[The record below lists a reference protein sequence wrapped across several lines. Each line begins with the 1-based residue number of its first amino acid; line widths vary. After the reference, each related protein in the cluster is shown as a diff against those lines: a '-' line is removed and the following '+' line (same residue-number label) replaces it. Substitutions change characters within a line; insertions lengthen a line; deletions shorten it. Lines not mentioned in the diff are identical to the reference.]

1 MTDFATVHTS
11 EAYQPSRIISS
22 HEKVMRSRL
31 MRIAI
36 RKWRLGHYIKW
47 KFNWSQTI
55 MRCARNHAG
64 QEWHSLCVSAALTP
78 SRSLLFSLRPR
89 ASLLSQYPPSPCALP
104 PRPPSLPLT
113 RIPSFSSTPRV
124 SVSNVLNFIYLLSLR
139 EAHTPTIRNCSHS
152 PQSRNL
158 DHY

>member
-1 MTDFATVHTS
+1 MTDPATVHTS
-11 EAYQPSRIISS
+11 EARSTSRRTISS
-22 HEKVMRSRL
+22 HEEVMRSRL

-36 RKWRLGHYIKW
+36 RKWRLRHYIKW

-64 QEWHSLCVSAALTP
+64 QEWHSLCVFAALTP
-78 SRSLLFSLRPR
+78 SPPTSFLLAVARLFCNI
-89 ASLLSQYPPSPCALP
+89 LS
-104 PRPPSLPLT
+104 PSLP
-113 RIPSFSSTPRV
+113 PSRPVVFPHSRLLARV
-124 SVSNVLNFIYLLSLR
+124 SVSNVLNFIYRLSLR

>member
-1 MTDFATVHTS
+1 MTD
-11 EAYQPSRIISS
+11 SRDSS
-22 HEKVMRSRL
+22 HERSAQYPAAAQFLHEEVMRSRF

-36 RKWRLGHYIKW
+36 RKWRLRHYIKW

-78 SRSLLFSLRPR
+78 SSISFLFALAR
-89 ASLLSQYPPSPCALP
+89 LSSAISSLP
-104 PRPPSLPLT
+104 PFLPSRLLA
-113 RIPSFSSTPRV
+113 RV
-124 SVSNVLNFIYLLSLR
+124 SVSNVLNFIYRLSLR